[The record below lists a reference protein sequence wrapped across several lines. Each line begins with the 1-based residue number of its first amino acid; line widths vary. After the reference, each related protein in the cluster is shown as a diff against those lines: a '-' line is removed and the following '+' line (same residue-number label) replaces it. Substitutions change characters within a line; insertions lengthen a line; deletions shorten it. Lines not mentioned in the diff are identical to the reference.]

1 MKTNRILTIAAVVC
15 LALFSNAADTANSG
29 ATLSKQDR
37 EFAAKYLKETEKN
50 FLNSVKG
57 LSDAQ
62 WNYKPAPD
70 RWSVA
75 EVSEHIALA
84 EDFLSNMISDKIMKS
99 PEASTEQRAAVKG
112 KEEQI
117 LKMIPD
123 RSKKAQAPEPL
134 KPRHAFATREDL
146 LKAFSSKRDANIK
159 YLKDTKD
166 ELHAHIAPSPMGEF
180 DAYQWYLFMAA
191 HSKRHTAQIEEV
203 KADPNFPKK

>member
-1 MKTNRILTIAAVVC
+1 MKTHRV
-15 LALFSNAADTANSG
+15 LALALVVSVSIFTVAADTASS

-37 EFAAKYLKETEKN
+37 DLAIKYLKETKQD
-50 FLNSVKG
+50 FLKSVKG

-75 EVSEHIALA
+75 EVSEHIALS
-84 EDFLSNMISDKIMKS
+84 EDFLSKMVTDQIMKS
-99 PEASTEQRAAVKG
+99 PEASAEKRAAVRG

-117 LKMIPD
+117 MKMIPD
-123 RSKKAQAPEPL
+123 RSQKAKAPEQL
-134 KPRHAFATREDL
+134 QPRNAFASREEL
-146 LKAFSSKRDANIK
+146 LKAFTSKRDANIR
-159 YLKDTKD
+159 YIKDTKD
-166 ELHAHIAPSPMGEF
+166 ELHAHIAPSPVGEF
-180 DAYQWYLFMAA
+180 DAYQWMIFMAA